1 MGMLGAWLP
10 GRFWSRSLTTICT
23 SRAKSSRWMIHRGM
37 RARAQEIP
45 ICRSE
50 VSERWSSTAKLILP
64 LPQTKEIR
72 ADKSVSL
79 LDRETLKAGDET
91 GFYVEYFESAGERFS
106 TAAFAVRSPPPQSP
120 GVAKRT
126 LHQLEA
132 RKSAAGLLLFPLV
145 SRPDWIIHRLGGRFC
160 MPPAAPGHI
169 VRRRGVVRG
178 RGGGIRFKHDWQHHL
193 LTVKPSGHA
202 TGG

>member
-1 MGMLGAWLP
+1 MGMLGAVAAWAILEP
-10 GRFWSRSLTTICT
+10 VFDDYLYIQGKIISVDD
-23 SRAKSSRWMIHRGM
+23 SSGNA
-37 RARAQEIP
+37 RARAGDSDLPE
-45 ICRSE
+45 RSVGTVVVNGE
-50 VSERWSSTAKLILP
+50 TILL

-79 LDRETLKAGDET
+79 LDGKTLKAGDET

-145 SRPDWIIHRLGGRFC
+145 SWRGLDYSSARRTVLY
-160 MPPAAPGHI
+160 AACRAGPYCAASWGCSWAWW
-169 VRRRGVVRG
+169 GDS
-178 RGGGIRFKHDWQHHL
+178 FQ
-193 LTVKPSGHA
+193 A
-202 TGG
+202 